1 LKCVKEPEN
10 ERKRAYLEE
19 MIPQRWQI
27 LKTLVKQ
34 RIRAGQH
41 TKGMTQTKTNE
52 SQRRLRFVAH
62 QRGHTWRDRFYLL
75 WVLNNVK
82 HFGLKNTR

>member
-41 TKGMTQTKTNE
+41 IKGMTQTKTNE

-75 WVLNNVK
+75 
-82 HFGLKNTR
+82 